1 MSVVDKIRKPRRD
14 EEMRME
20 LTEHLGELRSRI
32 VRAIIYLVIAASVCY
47 YKFEPLYKWLF
58 MPMTSA
64 MKMSKME
71 YKIVF
76 HNIPDAF
83 FVVIQVSLVAGFL
96 LALPFVITELY
107 GFIAPALTKEE
118 KKPLKWVVPSSIF
131 LFFLGVALAYWT
143 AKFAFVWFVDY
154 VRLFPEGVLYQ
165 EPKAYVMFMLKLMGI
180 FGLVFQLPVMLM
192 FLAWIG
198 LLRSAVMK
206 KTWRHAILGIS
217 VVGLVFTPSND
228 WFTMAMMIVPVI
240 GLYLISIFLV
250 QIIEKKRDKRLS
262 KL

>member
-32 VRAIIYLVIAASVCY
+32 VRSMIYLIVASSVSY
-47 YKFEPLYKWLF
+47 YKFEPLYAWLF
-58 MPMTSA
+58 RPMTGA
-64 MKMSKME
+64 MKIAKMD

-83 FVVIQVSLVAGFL
+83 FVVIQVSIVAGIIV
-96 LALPFVITELY
+96 ALPFIITELY
-107 GFIAPALTKEE
+107 GFIGPALTKEE
-118 KKPLKWVVPSSIF
+118 KRPLKWVIPSSIF
-131 LFFLGVALAYWT
+131 LFFLGVGLAYWT
-143 AKFAFVWFVDY
+143 AKFAFIWFVDF

-198 LLRSAVMK
+198 LIRSAGMK
-206 KTWRHAILGIS
+206 KTWRHAILAIS
-217 VVGLVFTPSND
+217 VVGLIITPSND
-228 WFTMAMMIVPVI
+228 WFTMLMMIVPVI
-240 GLYLISIFLV
+240 GLYIISIFLV
-250 QIIEKKRDKRLS
+250 QIIEKKRDKRLA